1 MTRISYRRATPE
13 NWELTIRRMMSLNNV
28 QIAPEVARRV
38 IKSLSDSHGLAP
50 EEARPIMFDAERR
63 LIDFTYSGDKETH
76 ELCSRCH
83 SIGRVLSERRT
94 KDEWSG
100 LIAMHRYYY
109 PGIDGAS
116 GGFRRG
122 GPGSPGSQ
130 GGAVGRG
137 SGDSG
142 AGRGRGDAPD
152 TQQPMDKALNHLV
165 GALPLA
171 SSEWNSWAAAMRAPR
186 LAGRWALS
194 GYEIGKG
201 PAYGI
206 VTIADRPD
214 APDSFTTDGRITYT
228 RSGQTVTRRS
238 RAIVYTGFQWR
249 GRSADTPDDPGTWRE
264 VAFIE
269 RNLQEIKGR
278 WFTGAHDETG
288 IDVTLRRV
296 SNDALVSGTDV
307 SALRAATTAQR
318 VRVYGVNLPDRPAP
332 ADIDFGQGIKVSRI
346 VGGSPEVLTVEV
358 DVAADARMG
367 PRDISFGGSTRPSAF
382 VVYGKMDGIKVIPQA
397 GMARLGGVTMPAR
410 AEQFEAR
417 GVSNG
422 PDGKPGTADDLDLG
436 PVDALWSLEEY
447 TATFKDD
454 DVKYVGEI
462 APGRSLH
469 AERRRAQSESS
480 GQPQQRR
487 RRLGRGRLRPA
498 RRGRVGQAAACA
510 RASPGDG
517 AVVSGLEF
525 TRGRAMKTRT
535 ARALLG
541 LVAIAAFASTSV
553 SGQRSSPPLTG
564 GNGTLYILRATLDWS
579 YQLLVAGERQ
589 ALAQLSVFE
598 GGFELDA
605 AEAVL
610 KLEGFEPEGSRGAAG
625 RPQPA
630 ACSERGALR
639 PAPVD
644 PAVRRAPARTG
655 GRGCPGTARPV
666 LRALRRPGGQRPT
679 PRIERARA
687 GADAAGRAAEP
698 GGRLSASDHH
708 RGGPAGLGRLCRRPD
723 GALPDRTG
731 HPPGGARPGG
741 GGGAVAVAG
750 GTAPG
755 AGGCSP
761 RPCG

>member
-1 MTRISYRRATPE
+1 VRLRSLGRGLAGLAVLVGVLPLVSAQQQTPTPPGPPGAATAAADEGIPVTDPEVVKACGSCHVPDDKQRMTRISYRRATPE

-122 GPGSPGSQ
+122 GPGSPGNQ

-171 SSEWNSWAAAMRAPR
+171 SSEWNAWAAAMRAPR

-307 SALRAATTAQR
+307 SALRASTTAQR

-382 VVYGKMDGIKVIPQA
+382 VVYGKMDGIRVIPQA

-417 GVSNG
+417 GVSYG

-462 APGRSLH
+462 AP
-469 AERRRAQSESS
+469 
-480 GQPQQRR
+480 
-487 RRLGRGRLRPA
+487 
-498 RRGRVGQAAACA
+498 
-510 RASPGDG
+510 
-517 AVVSGLEF
+517 SGLF
-525 TRGRAMKTRT
+525 TPNVEGPNPNRPGNRNNV
-535 ARALLG
+535 G
-541 LVAIAAFASTSV
+541 DVWVVA
-553 SGQRSSPPLTG
+553 
-564 GNGTLYILRATLDWS
+564 S
-579 YQLLVAGERQ
+579 YAPQGAG
-589 ALAQLSVFE
+589 
-598 GGFELDA
+598 
-605 AEAVL
+605 
-610 KLEGFEPEGSRGAAG
+610 
-625 RPQPA
+625 
-630 ACSERGALR
+630 
-639 PAPVD
+639 
-644 PAVRRAPARTG
+644 APAK
-655 GRGCPGTARPV
+655 P
-666 LRALRRPGGQRPT
+666 L
-679 PRIERARA
+679 RARA
-687 GADAAGRAAEP
+687 HLLVTVPLYLDWNSREVGR
-698 GGRLSASDHH
+698 
-708 RGGPAGLGRLCRRPD
+708 
-723 GALPDRTG
+723 
-731 HPPGGARPGG
+731 
-741 GGGAVAVAG
+741 
-750 GTAPG
+750 
-755 AGGCSP
+755 
-761 RPCG
+761 

>member
-1 MTRISYRRATPE
+1 VRLRSLGRGLAGLAVLVGVLPLVSAQQQTPTPPGPPGAATAAADEGIPVTDPEVVKACGSCHVPDDKQRMTRISYRRATPE

-171 SSEWNSWAAAMRAPR
+171 SSEWNAWAAAMRAPR

-307 SALRAATTAQR
+307 SALRASTTAQR

-346 VGGSPEVLTVEV
+346 VGGSPDVLTVEV

-367 PRDISFGGSTRPSAF
+367 PRDISFAGSTRPSAF
-382 VVYGKMDGIKVIPQA
+382 VVYGKMDGIRVIPQA

-417 GVSNG
+417 GVSYG

-462 APGRSLH
+462 AP
-469 AERRRAQSESS
+469 
-480 GQPQQRR
+480 
-487 RRLGRGRLRPA
+487 
-498 RRGRVGQAAACA
+498 
-510 RASPGDG
+510 
-517 AVVSGLEF
+517 SGLF
-525 TRGRAMKTRT
+525 TPNVEGPNPNRPGNRNNV
-535 ARALLG
+535 G
-541 LVAIAAFASTSV
+541 DVWVVA
-553 SGQRSSPPLTG
+553 
-564 GNGTLYILRATLDWS
+564 S
-579 YQLLVAGERQ
+579 YAPQGAG
-589 ALAQLSVFE
+589 
-598 GGFELDA
+598 
-605 AEAVL
+605 
-610 KLEGFEPEGSRGAAG
+610 
-625 RPQPA
+625 
-630 ACSERGALR
+630 
-639 PAPVD
+639 
-644 PAVRRAPARTG
+644 APAK
-655 GRGCPGTARPV
+655 P
-666 LRALRRPGGQRPT
+666 L
-679 PRIERARA
+679 RARA
-687 GADAAGRAAEP
+687 HLLVTVPLYLDWNSREVGR
-698 GGRLSASDHH
+698 
-708 RGGPAGLGRLCRRPD
+708 
-723 GALPDRTG
+723 
-731 HPPGGARPGG
+731 
-741 GGGAVAVAG
+741 
-750 GTAPG
+750 
-755 AGGCSP
+755 
-761 RPCG
+761 